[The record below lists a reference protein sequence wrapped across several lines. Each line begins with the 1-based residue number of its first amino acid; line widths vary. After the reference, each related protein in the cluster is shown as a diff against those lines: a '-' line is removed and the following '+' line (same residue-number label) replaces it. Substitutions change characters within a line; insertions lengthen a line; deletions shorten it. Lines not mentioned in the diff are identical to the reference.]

1 MSKLLT
7 ISELSKKLGLVNSS
21 KKKSSNYIL
30 RYWEKEFKQINP
42 KIINKRRYYSTD
54 QVNIIKFIKTL
65 LKDYG
70 MTIKGVKKILSS
82 NKKLDYSELDG
93 LSADIYKNN
102 IKDKSKIIL
111 EKIKKIKKN
120 IWQKKR
126 ILK

>member
-21 KKKSSNYIL
+21 KNKSSNYIL

-70 MTIKGVKKILSS
+70 MTIKGVKKILSL
-82 NKKLDYSELDG
+82 NKKLDYTKLDG
-93 LSADIYKNN
+93 LSADYYKKSL
-102 IKDKSKIIL
+102 KDRSEVIL
-111 EKIKKIKKN
+111 ERIKKLKKRYGKKN
-120 IWQKKR
+120 TY
-126 ILK
+126 

>member
-7 ISELSKKLGLVNSS
+7 ISELSKKLGLINSS
-21 KKKSSNYIL
+21 KNRSSNYIL

-54 QVNIIKFIKTL
+54 QVSIIKFIKTL

-82 NKKLDYSELDG
+82 NKKLDYNELDG
-93 LSADIYKNN
+93 LSADIYKRN

-111 EKIKKIKKN
+111 EKIKKLKKTYGKKN
-120 IWQKKR
+120 TH
-126 ILK
+126 